1 MVLIENY
8 CARTGD
14 QILDQIGTSVT
25 NEVENIKFTF
35 RQFAFTEII
44 DGGEFSLVLMVVP
57 SVLRTMYQGPQIQK
71 KYNSELI
78 LNFDIKCSLRLGSFP
93 GCPPT
98 SRSLA
103 AHQSRQVVAS
113 SNFDWSASWVI
124 ETEISADQAAKL
136 TQDGI
141 IFNEVIMDQP
151 LDQPVVDRNRTGN
164 GAWNI
169 LETKIFLTFILI
181 SSLF

>member
-1 MVLIENY
+1 MFISFNG
-8 CARTGD
+8 RS
-14 QILDQIGTSVT
+14 IRPLDPG
-25 NEVENIKFTF
+25 
-35 RQFAFTEII
+35 
-44 DGGEFSLVLMVVP
+44 L
-57 SVLRTMYQGPQIQK
+57 K
-71 KYNSELI
+71 KKLNSELI

-124 ETEISADQAAKL
+124 ETEMSADQAAEL

-141 IFNEVIMDQP
+141 IFNELDQP

-169 LETKIFLTFILI
+169 LETKIILTFILI

>member
-1 MVLIENY
+1 
-8 CARTGD
+8 
-14 QILDQIGTSVT
+14 
-25 NEVENIKFTF
+25 
-35 RQFAFTEII
+35 
-44 DGGEFSLVLMVVP
+44 MVVP
-57 SVLRTMYQGPQIQK
+57 SLEPWTRKPGLK
-71 KYNSELI
+71 LNSELI

-124 ETEISADQAAKL
+124 ETEMSADQAAKL

-141 IFNEVIMDQP
+141 IFNEVIIDQP

-169 LETKIFLTFILI
+169 LETKIILTFILI